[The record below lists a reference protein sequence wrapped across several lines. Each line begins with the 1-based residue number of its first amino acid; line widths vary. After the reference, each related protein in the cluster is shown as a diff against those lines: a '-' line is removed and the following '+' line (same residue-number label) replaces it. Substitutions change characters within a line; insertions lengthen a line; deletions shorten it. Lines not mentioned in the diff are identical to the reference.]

1 VIETERL
8 RIRPLTDEDLD
19 PPHTEL
25 FSDPEVTWSGE
36 TYSRDEAR
44 ESLGAKRRHF
54 EQHGFGM
61 LAITDRR
68 TGEFLG
74 WGGLQYMEGGP
85 DVELGYYLARKAW
98 GKGYAT
104 ELSRAF
110 MRIAFDDL
118 GLTRVVAVVRPG
130 NTGSKRVLSKA
141 GMRHVADEHHYGEEV
156 ELWEA
161 RSTTSAE

>member
-8 RIRPLTDEDLD
+8 RIRPLTDDDLD
-19 PPHTEL
+19 PLHADL
-25 FSDPEVTWSGE
+25 FADPEVTWSGD

-44 ESLGAKRRHF
+44 ASLDAKRRHF
-54 EQHGFGM
+54 EEHGFGL
-61 LAITDRR
+61 LAVTDRQ

-85 DVELGYYLARKAW
+85 DVELGYYLAGKAW
-98 GKGYAT
+98 GRGYAT

-110 MRIAFDDL
+110 MRVAFEEL
-118 GLTRVVAVVRPG
+118 ELARVVAVVRPG
-130 NTGSKRVLSKA
+130 NAASKHVLAKV
-141 GMRHVADEHHYGEEV
+141 GMRHVADEHHYGEDV